1 MIDDHGAVTA
11 LREAPGLVAPL
22 VGLRVG
28 FLHTGAEGFH
38 EFVGV
43 ALRRAGLAV
52 RTHEHV
58 TVVLAHRRSF
68 GAAQLNLS
76 YRMSAGASLASRSS
90 RRKLAST
97 IGGGPATQART
108 SAHRPLLSSPAPARA
123 QTHPKRHPPHATPRP
138 PRPPPSARA

>member
-22 VGLRVG
+22 VGLPVG

-58 TVVLAHRRSF
+58 TVGLAHRRSF
-68 GAAQLNLS
+68 GAPKLNLS
-76 YRMSAGASLASRSS
+76 YRMSSGTSHASPSS
-90 RRKLAST
+90 RRNLAST
-97 IGGGPATQART
+97 TGC
-108 SAHRPLLSSPAPARA
+108 AP
-123 QTHPKRHPPHATPRP
+123 
-138 PRPPPSARA
+138 PPPSPPAPLHPPQASHP